1 MKPMI
6 STDLSKL
13 WQAGRALKDP
23 HPPTPSPNLR
33 QFCPN
38 AFGHLSGGS
47 AGEGEPER
55 KAKSLAPSPTLG
67 EGWGEGLSMLSLK
80 FLSVGRKHP
89 IYLFWAVLL
98 NLVLSSTVLAATNNV
113 FTPYQATALVLLIL
127 LAIVLSGYLFV
138 VMFQPER
145 F

>member
-13 WQAGRALKDP
+13 WQ
-23 HPPTPSPNLR
+23 T
-33 QFCPN
+33 
-38 AFGHLSGGS
+38 
-47 AGEGEPER
+47 
-55 KAKSLAPSPTLG
+55 
-67 EGWGEGLSMLSLK
+67 
-80 FLSVGRKHP
+80 GRKHP
-89 IYLFWAVLL
+89 AYLFWAVLI

-113 FTPYQATALVLLIL
+113 FTPYQATALGLLIL
-127 LAIVLSGYLFV
+127 LATVLSGYLFV